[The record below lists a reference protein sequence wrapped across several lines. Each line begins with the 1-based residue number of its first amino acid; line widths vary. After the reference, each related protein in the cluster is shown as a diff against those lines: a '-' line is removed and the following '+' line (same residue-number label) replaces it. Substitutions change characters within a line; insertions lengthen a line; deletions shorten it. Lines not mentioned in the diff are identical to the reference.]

1 MKMSKSTKWFIFNLS
16 NILKNLKNQNETQ
29 NEGWTVTVID
39 HHTKDPMDLA
49 NSSITTT
56 EGTITEVSEG
66 QIQDS
71 KMTWQAPAPTTPG
84 PGFTTSPVNTTIG
97 IDPNTNTTK
106 GPDNTANGGP
116 VNTTIGIESN
126 TNTTK
131 GPDNTANRG
140 PVNTTIGIDPN
151 TNTTKGPDNNA
162 NRGPVNT
169 TIGIDTNTNTT
180 KGPDNSTGSNA
191 NKTIEPDITTSIRPD
206 VTTTTGA
213 LFKIISLN
221 SIHYNIIIIISTSR
235 HDISICSSFSKKN

>member
-1 MKMSKSTKWFIFNLS
+1 MSKSTKWFIFNLS

-106 GPDNTANGGP
+106 GPKNN
-116 VNTTIGIESN
+116 
-126 TNTTK
+126 
-131 GPDNTANRG
+131 ANRG
-140 PVNTTIGIDPN
+140 PVNTTIGIDTN
-151 TNTTKGPDNNA
+151 TITTKGPDNSASRGPDVNTTIRPDNTNA
-162 NRGPVNT
+162 IKGPDNSASGGPDNNTSKGPVNT

-180 KGPDNSTGSNA
+180 KGPDNSTSIGSNA

-213 LFKIISLN
+213 
-221 SIHYNIIIIISTSR
+221 
-235 HDISICSSFSKKN
+235 

>member
-1 MKMSKSTKWFIFNLS
+1 MSKSTKWFIFNLS

-140 PVNTTIGIDPN
+140 PVNTTIGID
-151 TNTTKGPDNNA
+151 
-162 NRGPVNT
+162 
-169 TIGIDTNTNTT
+169 TNTNTT
-180 KGPDNSTGSNA
+180 KGPANSTSIGSNA

-206 VTTTTGA
+206 PDVTSTTGA
-213 LFKIISLN
+213 
-221 SIHYNIIIIISTSR
+221 
-235 HDISICSSFSKKN
+235 